1 MSAASCSEENKDLIR
16 RWFEQVW
23 NQGRADLIAE
33 FRSHDTVAT
42 GLAGEPVAGNSPF
55 ATFHANLREA
65 FPDLRIEIDDIVA
78 EGDKVA
84 ARITARGTHLGKV
97 LGLAATERTVVFSGM
112 VMARIADGKIAEA
125 WNSLDQL
132 GLLRQIGALPADA
145 PREDFLL
152 TRR

>member
-1 MSAASCSEENKDLIR
+1 
-16 RWFEQVW
+16 
-23 NQGRADLIAE
+23 
-33 FRSHDTVAT
+33 
-42 GLAGEPVAGNSPF
+42 
-55 ATFHANLREA
+55 
-65 FPDLRIEIDDIVA
+65 
-78 EGDKVA
+78 
-84 ARITARGTHLGKV
+84 
-97 LGLAATERTVVFSGM
+97 M